1 MITIPFIA
9 DASQAKQHGNCS
21 LCSEFFANDYQ
32 LESEGWYSFVSFGIG
47 KDQKNQCGSL
57 YVCPKCAPA
66 LSVMAESLKISP
78 LRTFGRFCA
87 KLVRRW
93 LRDA

>member
-32 LESEGWYSFVSFGIG
+32 LEQEGWYSFCGFGLG
-47 KDQKNQCGSL
+47 EKECAAL